1 MAGDEKKP
9 AGAEAAKEAPKGDAK
24 LEGTKR
30 PAAKKAA
37 PKPKPE
43 EVISSCQACLIVIAS
58 IVTLGAMLGAACAL
72 NAEACRSG
80 AAVLLTLVDTAVN
93 TKAGMAAKAAAGIG
107 GAVELTPANFGATTA
122 GKGAFVKFLAP
133 W

>member
-1 MAGDEKKP
+1 MFIDDG
-9 AGAEAAKEAPKGDAK
+9 GH
-24 LEGTKR
+24 T
-30 PAAKKAA
+30 
-37 PKPKPE
+37 PE
-43 EVISSCQACLIVIAS
+43 QQL
-58 IVTLGAMLGAACAL
+58 VTLGAMLGAACAL

-107 GAVELTPANFGATTA
+107 GAGELTPANFGATTA